1 MNASAGH
8 FYRFAEFSFDADQN
22 VLLRDNAE
30 VALTP
35 KTLALLRVL
44 IENHGRIVEKEEL
57 LKALWGD
64 SFVEEGNL
72 KFTAN
77 QLRKALADDAQ
88 NPRFIETVPR
98 RGYRFIAETE
108 EVFSKPEK
116 SATVNGTVSK
126 SNLRQDHETAARS
139 RPAGLNPRFVI
150 GLSVILS
157 ISGLAFV
164 SWYFVARSKNGSKI
178 PILSAPRRSEPLSNW
193 GNISSARISP
203 DGKYIAYISQ
213 NQGTQAI
220 WLRELATTTNLQLL
234 PFSDEEYL
242 NLMFSGKS
250 DFIYFVRKPK
260 GGTQDQG
267 AIFRISI
274 FGGVPTKLATNIQGW
289 FSLSPVDDQIAFTR
303 HEAGGRN
310 VLLVS
315 DADGNNQRTLAERR
329 SPHEF
334 RASRWSPDGSSIAC
348 GVGQADNLANE
359 FGLSSFDARS
369 GEEKQITPHKFY
381 YISDLEWLPDQ
392 SGLLLSTRKNTT
404 LNNQIWQV
412 SAADGAVVPLF
423 NDAANYTTISLD
435 KEAKQMVAT
444 QVAPDFHLSVF
455 DLADLNNSRVTVSA
469 DGAAMSFTRSG
480 SVLYTA
486 TTNGQRDIF
495 SMNSNGAEQ
504 RQLTNNNFDDF
515 QPLASPDEKYIFFSS
530 SRSGS
535 AHVWRMNAD
544 GSGEVQITQTTGGFP
559 LHATP
564 DGRLFYWS
572 ALERNIWR
580 VSVNGGDEAVFFEK
594 RILPPAFSPD
604 GKLLA
609 YYDQAEQSGRRSKI
623 VVIRVDSQETVFS
636 FDLFSESAVPG
647 QIAWSADGSSI
658 FYAASVVSEK
668 SIWRQPL
675 DRKPPHK
682 IADLGARKMLH
693 FALSPNGEKF
703 ASISGEW
710 KRFVTLLKGLK

>member
-1 MNASAGH
+1 MTPSARH
-8 FYRFAEFSFDADQN
+8 FYRFADFSFDADQN
-22 VLLRDNAE
+22 VLLRDNTE

-44 IENHGRIVEKEEL
+44 IENHGRIVKKEEL
-57 LKALWGD
+57 LNALWGD

-88 NPRFIETVPR
+88 NPRYIETVAR

-108 EVFSKPEK
+108 EVFSEPEK
-116 SATVNGTVSK
+116 AAAFNGTVSK
-126 SNLRQDHETAARS
+126 INLREENETAV
-139 RPAGLNPRFVI
+139 RPLPAVINSRFVI
-150 GLSVILS
+150 GLSVILL
-157 ISGLAFV
+157 ISGLTFV
-164 SWYFVARSKNGSKI
+164 SWYFVARSRNNSNI
-178 PILSAPRRSEPLSNW
+178 PLLSSPRRSEPLSNW
-193 GNISSARISP
+193 GNISYARISP

-213 NQGTQAI
+213 NQGTQTI

-234 PFSDEEYL
+234 PYSDEEYL
-242 NLMFSGKS
+242 NVMFSGKS

-260 GGTQDQG
+260 GGTQDQ
-267 AIFRISI
+267 ASIFRISI
-274 FGGVPTKLATNIQGW
+274 FGGVPTKLVTNIQGW

-303 HEAGGRN
+303 VETSGRN
-310 VLLVS
+310 FLLVS
-315 DADGNNQRTLAERR
+315 DADGNNQRILAERQT
-329 SPHEF
+329 PYDF

-348 GVGQADNLANE
+348 GVGQADNLAND
-359 FGLSSFDARS
+359 FGVSSFDAQT

-392 SGLLLSTRKNTT
+392 SGLLLSTRKNTS
-404 LNNQIWQV
+404 LNNQIWQI
-412 SAADGAVVPLF
+412 SAVDGAAAQLF

-444 QVAPDFHLSVF
+444 QVASDFHLSVF
-455 DLADLNNSRVTVSA
+455 DLSDLNNSRVTVSA
-469 DGAAMSFTRSG
+469 DSAAISFTSSG
-480 SVLYTA
+480 RVLYTA

-544 GSGEVQITQTTGGFP
+544 GSGEIQITKSQGGFP
-559 LHATP
+559 LHVTP
-564 DGRLFYWS
+564 DGILFYWS
-572 ALERNIWR
+572 ALDRNIWR
-580 VSVNGGDEAVFFEK
+580 VTVDGGDEAVFFEK

-604 GKLLA
+604 GKFLA
-609 YYDQAEQSGRRSKI
+609 YFDRAEQSGQRSKI
-623 VVIRVDSQETVFS
+623 VVIRVDSKEQIFS
-636 FDLFSESAVPG
+636 FDLFGESAVPG

-658 FYAASVVSEK
+658 FYATSVVSEK

-675 DRKPPHK
+675 DRKPPQK
-682 IADLGARKMLH
+682 IADLGARKMMH

-703 ASISGEW
+703 ASISGDW